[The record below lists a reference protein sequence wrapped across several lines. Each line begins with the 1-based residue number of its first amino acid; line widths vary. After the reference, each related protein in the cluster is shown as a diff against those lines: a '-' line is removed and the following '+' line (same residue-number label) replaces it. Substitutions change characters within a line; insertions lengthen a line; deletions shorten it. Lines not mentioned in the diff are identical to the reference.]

1 MAKKVHEPRILS
13 IDLGYSAVKLA
24 YKNKEGI
31 LVFDK
36 LISAVAKIPNVLQ
49 ADDDTLF
56 KLGLDYYILSDEALK
71 TNREYLI
78 NLEDWQGLYESYPVW
93 ISYLLKKFKDQGYEF
108 DKIALGL
115 SMAFS
120 DKADELLAHLYESL
134 MIDAASRV
142 FVVFPQGLVCAK
154 AFSESGVNIRE
165 KNSDYKFK
173 NYLIVDGCNGYL

>member
-1 MAKKVHEPRILS
+1 MAKKVQEPRILS

-78 NLEDWQGLYESYPVW
+78 NLED
-93 ISYLLKKFKDQGYEF
+93 
-108 DKIALGL
+108 
-115 SMAFS
+115 
-120 DKADELLAHLYESL
+120 
-134 MIDAASRV
+134 
-142 FVVFPQGLVCAK
+142 
-154 AFSESGVNIRE
+154 
-165 KNSDYKFK
+165 
-173 NYLIVDGCNGYL
+173 

>member
-1 MAKKVHEPRILS
+1 M
-13 IDLGYSAVKLA
+13 
-24 YKNKEGI
+24 
-31 LVFDK
+31 
-36 LISAVAKIPNVLQ
+36 
-49 ADDDTLF
+49 
-56 KLGLDYYILSDEALK
+56 
-71 TNREYLI
+71 
-78 NLEDWQGLYESYPVW
+78 
-93 ISYLLKKFKDQGYEF
+93 KKFKDQGYEF

-154 AFSESGVNIRE
+154 AFSQSGVNIRE

>member
-1 MAKKVHEPRILS
+1 MAKKVQEPRILS

-71 TNREYLI
+71 THREYLI
-78 NLEDWQGLYESYPVW
+78 NLEDWQGLYES
-93 ISYLLKKFKDQGYEF
+93 
-108 DKIALGL
+108 
-115 SMAFS
+115 
-120 DKADELLAHLYESL
+120 
-134 MIDAASRV
+134 
-142 FVVFPQGLVCAK
+142 
-154 AFSESGVNIRE
+154 
-165 KNSDYKFK
+165 
-173 NYLIVDGCNGYL
+173 